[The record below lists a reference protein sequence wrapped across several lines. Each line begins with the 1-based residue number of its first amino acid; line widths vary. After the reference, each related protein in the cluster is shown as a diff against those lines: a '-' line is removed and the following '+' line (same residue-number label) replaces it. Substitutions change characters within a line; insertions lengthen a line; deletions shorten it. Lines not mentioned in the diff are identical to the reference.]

1 MKSLGKK
8 LLKLPFAS
16 RILAFL
22 MVLCLRVIYASSKKT
37 FMFPETVT
45 PYFSGEQQAI
55 FCFWHGRMI
64 LHAFLRPKSRGM
76 KVLISHH
83 RDGTLITNVLA
94 GFGIDVVRGSSN
106 KGGAEALLGL
116 RQEATAGHNIAIT
129 PDGPRGPAYVA
140 AHGAAHLAMVTGLP
154 IIPVSFS
161 TTRAWRFKKSWDHFM
176 MPKPFG
182 RIIFCAEPPIHVAP
196 GQDDA
201 GIAAASAALSDAITR
216 AMHYCDAQSGIVT

>member
-1 MKSLGKK
+1 MKPLVKSLGKK
-8 LLKLPFAS
+8 LLKLPFTS

-22 MVLCLRVIYASSKKT
+22 IVLCLRVIYASSKKT
-37 FMFPETVT
+37 FMFPENVA

-55 FCFWHGRMI
+55 YCFWHGRMI
-64 LHAFLRPKSRGM
+64 MHAFLRPKQRGM

-83 RDGTLITNVLA
+83 RDGTLI
-94 GFGIDVVRGSSN
+94 
-106 KGGAEALLGL
+106 L
-116 RQEATAGHNIAIT
+116 RQEAAAGHNIAMT

-161 TTRAWRFKKSWDHFM
+161 TTRAWRFQKSWDHFM

-182 RIIFCAEPPIHVAP
+182 RIIFCAESPIHVAP

-201 GIAAASAALSDAITR
+201 GIAAASSALSDAITR
-216 AMHYCDAQSGIVT
+216 AMQQCDAQSGAGA